1 MTAYGESVTQ
11 KEILIDSYLVA
22 PGFLEDITQVNI
34 SDSLSL
40 VHDWKITSP
49 NNYLLAFKEFHFSH
63 HILSEPASLPSK
75 FRATED
81 FVMMQFCLAGSCEYS
96 TVTGNRTITFLGS
109 EHNIIFV
116 PKGQDLLF
124 SYENLPFE
132 VVNIYFEKSFLEK
145 YIPSDHPFISK
156 MDSKYLTAIGT
167 NNLSVSPKV
176 QSVIQDI
183 INCGFEGHLR
193 KLYTQA
199 KIIELLTL
207 QLVQFEEDTHESSV
221 LKQSDIDKMMLVK
234 ELISKNFKESL
245 SLSYLSRAAGTNE
258 QYLKK
263 NFKILFGSTVF
274 NYIQAC
280 KMEKAKELL
289 LHGEYKIA
297 DIAELTGY
305 KHATHFTS
313 AFKKFFGYL
322 PQKIK
327 GKLDGIVVG
336 TFFIEG
342 HDFIKMIISV

>member
-22 PGFLEDITQVNI
+22 PGFLEDTAPLHI
-34 SDSLSL
+34 SNN

-49 NNYLLAFKEFHFSH
+49 NSYLLAFKEFHFSH
-63 HILSEPASLPSK
+63 HILSEPAPLQTK
-75 FRATED
+75 FSATED
-81 FVMMQFCLAGSCEYS
+81 FVMMQFCLKGSCEYS
-96 TVTGNRTITFLGS
+96 TIKGNRTITFLGS
-109 EHNIIFV
+109 EHNIVFI
-116 PKGQDLLF
+116 PKGQDLRF
-124 SYENLPFE
+124 SYGSLPFE
-132 VVNIYFEKSFLEK
+132 AVNIYFEKSFLSK
-145 YIPSDHPFISK
+145 YIPSDHPFMNK
-156 MDSKYLTAIGT
+156 MDSKYLSVIGS
-167 NNLSVSPKV
+167 NNLSVSPKI

-183 INCGFEGHLR
+183 INCGFDGHLK

-199 KIIELLTL
+199 KVIELLTL
-207 QLVQFEEDTHESSV
+207 QLVQFEEDTSESNT

-234 ELISKNFKESL
+234 DLITKDFKESF

-327 GKLDGIVVG
+327 GKLDGI
-336 TFFIEG
+336 
-342 HDFIKMIISV
+342 IISPLILDWHDIIKNVISV

>member
-1 MTAYGESVTQ
+1 MTAYGESVTR

-22 PGFLEDITQVNI
+22 PGFLDDTPNLNI
-34 SDSLSL
+34 SDGLNT
-40 VHDWKITSP
+40 VDWKIASP

-63 HILSEPASLPSK
+63 HILSEPALGQTK
-75 FRATED
+75 FSATDD
-81 FVMMQFCLAGSCEYS
+81 FVMMQFCLAGSCEFS
-96 TVTGNRTITFLGS
+96 TIKRNKKINFAGA
-109 EHNIIFV
+109 EHNIVFI

-124 SYENLPFE
+124 SYASLPFE
-132 VVNIYFEKSFLEK
+132 AVNIYFEKSFLSK
-145 YIPSDHPFISK
+145 YIPSDHPFISRL
-156 MDSKYLTAIGT
+156 DSKSMALIGS
-167 NNLSVSPKV
+167 NNLSVSPKI

-183 INCGFEGHLR
+183 INCGFDGHLK

-199 KIIELLTL
+199 KVIELLTL
-207 QLVQFEEDTHESSV
+207 QLVQFEEDTSESNA

-234 ELISKNFKESL
+234 DLISKDFRESF
-245 SLSYLSRAAGTNE
+245 SLSYLSRVAGTNE

-274 NYIQAC
+274 NYILAC

-297 DIAELTGY
+297 DIAELIGY

-327 GKLDGIVVG
+327 GKLDGIVISPL
-336 TFFIEG
+336 FI
-342 HDFIKMIISV
+342 DWLDIIRNVIPV